1 MKETLGE
8 KLGYRTLNLFLLLL
22 SLCTLYP
29 FWHVLMYAFSDPK
42 LSMGGGIFLLPRGFS
57 LSSFEILLNSRGI
70 YEAYWNSLVRLFAG
84 TFINL
89 LFTAMLAYPLSLKR
103 FIGRDTITLLI
114 FFTMLFSGGMIP
126 TYLVVKSLGL
136 LNSFWGMIFP
146 GLTGAFHIIVM
157 KSFFQS
163 IPAELEDSARVDG
176 CSPFGVFFRIILP
189 LSLPMLAAIFLFK
202 AVGHWNAF
210 FDAIL
215 YITDR
220 SMYPLQVYLRD
231 LIMLDQMTK
240 DFMIEDVEKTVP
252 TESLKAA
259 TLMTSMLP
267 ILLVYPF
274 LQKYFVKGMMLGSVK
289 G

>member
-1 MKETLGE
+1 MGTSLGE
-8 KLGYRTLNLFLLLL
+8 KWFNRINAIALLMIAALCVFPFLNAFAQSFSSHRAIISGSVWLWPVEFNIRAYQKVFEDHTFYKALYISVLRTAVGATLG
-22 SLCTLYP
+22 
-29 FWHVLMYAFSDPK
+29 VLVA
-42 LSMGGGIFLLPRGFS
+42 
-57 LSSFEILLNSRGI
+57 
-70 YEAYWNSLVRLFAG
+70 
-84 TFINL
+84 
-89 LFTAMLAYPLSLKR
+89 AMLAYPLARPQIK
-103 FIGRDTITLLI
+103 GRSTILFLI
-114 FFTMLFSGGMIP
+114 LFTMLFSGGMIP

-136 LNSFWGMIFP
+136 LNSFWGLIFP

-220 SMYPLQVYLRD
+220 SMYLS
-231 LIMLDQMTK
+231 MLDQMTK

>member
-1 MKETLGE
+1 MAISPGEKWFYRINAALLVFIAAICVFPFLNTFAQSFSSHRAIITGSVGLWPVEFNVRAYQKVFEDHTFYAALYISVLRTAVGATLG
-8 KLGYRTLNLFLLLL
+8 
-22 SLCTLYP
+22 
-29 FWHVLMYAFSDPK
+29 VLVSA
-42 LSMGGGIFLLPRGFS
+42 L
-57 LSSFEILLNSRGI
+57 
-70 YEAYWNSLVRLFAG
+70 
-84 TFINL
+84 
-89 LFTAMLAYPLSLKR
+89 LAYPLARPQIK
-103 FIGRDTITLLI
+103 GRQTILFLI
-114 FFTMLFSGGMIP
+114 LFTMLFSGGMIP
-126 TYLVVKSLGL
+126 TYLIVKSLGL
-136 LNSFWGMIFP
+136 LNSFWAMIIP
-146 GLTGAFHIIVM
+146 GLTGAFHILVM
-157 KSFFQS
+157 KSFFQG

-176 CSPFGVFFRIILP
+176 CSPFGIFFRIILP

-240 DFMIEDVEKTVP
+240 DFMVEDIEKTVP
-252 TESLKAA
+252 PESLKAA

-267 ILLVYPF
+267 IMLVYPF